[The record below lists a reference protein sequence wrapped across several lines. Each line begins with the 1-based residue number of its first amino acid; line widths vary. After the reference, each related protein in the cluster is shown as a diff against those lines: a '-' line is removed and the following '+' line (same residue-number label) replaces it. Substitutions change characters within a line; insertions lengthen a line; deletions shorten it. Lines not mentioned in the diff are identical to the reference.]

1 MTHEVSLATP
11 YLHEGID
18 YTARFYTKEQGSL
31 EALEFKKPLF
41 EGFRVEERGI
51 KEGIK
56 EGSYTRYELLYRLY
70 PLQIGELEIPSPV
83 VAVLKRS
90 LESNAFL
97 LTQTQSQR
105 IEYQAKPL
113 RISVKPLP
121 PEAQGITLVGEST
134 IEVRSE
140 REAFA
145 PSTPVGLWVKIR
157 SQGFLEALPE
167 PLFSLP
173 HATLYTKESSYAL
186 GVDEEG
192 NAVREFHAHLEVV
205 AKEAVVIPPLVIHFF
220 DPKEAR
226 LREARSETIE
236 LQLQPKEG
244 VSQEEPRASASKPLE
259 RASLAWGEGMLFF
272 GMGMVWGGFLLFF
285 LLRSVRHTSSSKRS
299 PSSLR
304 EFRDA
309 KELLGMMLSS
319 KEKSTRLKEAIEWLE
334 ERLYGP
340 LKRPLSQQE
349 IRSYLKEKG
358 IL

>member
-1 MTHEVSLATP
+1 MTHEVGLTTP

-31 EALEFKKPLF
+31 EALEFKKPIF
-41 EGFRVEERGI
+41 DGFRVEERGV

-83 VAVLKRS
+83 ATVLKRS

-97 LTQTQSQR
+97 LTQTQPQR

-121 PEAQGITLVGEST
+121 LEAQGISLVGEST

-173 HATLYTKESSYAL
+173 NATLYTKESSYAL
-186 GVDEEG
+186 GVDKEG
-192 NAVREFHAHLEVV
+192 NAVREFRAHLEVV
-205 AKEAVVIPPLVIHFF
+205 AKEAVVIPSLVIHFF
-220 DPKEAR
+220 DPKEGR
-226 LREARSETIE
+226 LREVRSEPIE
-236 LQLQPKEG
+236 LHPKEG
-244 VSQEEPRASASKPLE
+244 ISQEEPKANASKSLD
-259 RASLAWGEGMLFF
+259 RTSLAWREGMLFF

-285 LLRSVRHTSSSKRS
+285 LLRSVRHTSSPKR
-299 PSSLR
+299 PPASLR
-304 EFRDA
+304 EFKDA

-319 KEKSTRLKEAIEWLE
+319 KEKSARLKEAIEWLE